1 MARYYKRHVCV
12 RCGCYY
18 GAFSSN
24 STHCP
29 DCIHEAP
36 HVCKHCG
43 KEFKARK
50 MDSEYCDRHR
60 YMQSPAYLAKREA
73 KRIQARLNRQE
84 RNRLYRE
91 RKMAEIVVKPK
102 KEKKA
107 KIKEPKKKIITEAVI
122 LEHRPVDT
130 VKIETGIRKPEEKF
144 FLQVGKARYG
154 FISQERMNRFK
165 KLNGIE

>member
-1 MARYYKRHVCV
+1 MVRYYKKHVCV

-36 HVCKHCG
+36 RVCKHCG

-50 MDSEYCDRHR
+50 MDSHYCDRHR
-60 YMQSPAYLAKREA
+60 YMQSPAYLVKAEAEKRNNQIKREER
-73 KRIQARLNRQE
+73 KRLRQE
-84 RNRLYRE
+84 ERL
-91 RKMAEIVVKPK
+91 AAAQVKR
-102 KEKKA
+102 EKKA
-107 KIKEPKKKIITEAVI
+107 KVQEPKKKIVTEAVI
-122 LEHRPVDT
+122 LEHRPVDI

-154 FISQERMNRFK
+154 FISKERMDRFK
-165 KLNGIE
+165 KLNGIL